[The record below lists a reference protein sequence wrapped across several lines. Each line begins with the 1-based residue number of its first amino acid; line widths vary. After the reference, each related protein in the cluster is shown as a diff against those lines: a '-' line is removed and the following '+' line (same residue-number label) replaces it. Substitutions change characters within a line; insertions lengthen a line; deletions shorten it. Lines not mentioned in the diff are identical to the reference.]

1 MLVSFLLLSI
11 FFSVKNIAIGTRIAA
26 DEHEN
31 NITKTIKTVTEK
43 ILGKNGY
50 LFGFRGNIID
60 WIGTSIYNHYT
71 KHNLRETGWYHG
83 KFYIYGGGKIK
94 ITKNLYLDVY
104 YSFLK
109 LIPFFI
115 IDIFIYK
122 FILAVTLFA
131 FITISINIRI
141 YKNFYLAIAPMSWI
155 GYKILDF
162 LIYLSHQER
171 TRSRNRRREKAY

>member
-11 FFSVKNIAIGTRIAA
+11 FFSVKNIAIGTGVDT

-31 NITKTIKTVTEK
+31 NIIKKVTEK
-43 ILGKNGY
+43 ILGELGY
-50 LFGFRGNIID
+50 LCGFRGNFID

-71 KHNLRETGWYHG
+71 KHNLRKTGWYNG
-83 KFYIYGGGKIK
+83 KFYIYGGRKFE
-94 ITKNLYLDVY
+94 ITKNVYLDVY

-162 LIYLSHQER
+162 LVYLSHQER

>member
-11 FFSVKNIAIGTRIAA
+11 FFSVKNIAIGTGVDT

-31 NITKTIKTVTEK
+31 NIIKTIKTVTEK
-43 ILGKNGY
+43 ILGGNGY
-50 LFGFRGNIID
+50 LCGFRGNIID

-71 KHNLRETGWYHG
+71 KHRLRKAGWYNG
-83 KFYIYGGGKIK
+83 KFYIYGGKKIE
-94 ITKNLYLDVY
+94 ITKNVYLDIY

-162 LIYLSHQER
+162 LVYLSHQER
-171 TRSRNRRREKAY
+171 TRSRNRR